1 MRCYEGD
8 AAAEQALIEKCT
20 LSQEL
25 EGRLLMAGV
34 IVLQAADKL
43 RLGTRQS
50 LSQHCQLQEK
60 QIAFGSGSGQVW
72 SAKSGHN

>member
-8 AAAEQALIEKCT
+8 AAAEQALIEKCA

-34 IVLQAADKL
+34 VVLQAAVKL
-43 RLGTRQS
+43 RLGPRQS

-60 QIAFGSGSGQVW
+60 QIALGSGSGQVW